1 MTDFK
6 AIIEIIRARYP
17 GSGEVIPL
25 HAPVMGEIEKAYLA
39 ACVDTT
45 FVSSVGAYVT
55 RFEEE
60 IARFCGVRHAIATVN
75 GTAALHMA
83 LLLAGVRPGD
93 LVLTQALTF
102 VATAN
107 AVAYC
112 GATPLF
118 LDIDRET
125 LGLDAEILAAYLV
138 EGCRHEDGQLLD
150 RESGRRIAACLPMST
165 FGLPAD
171 LPHIAALC
179 HEHGLPLVE
188 DAAEALGSYRDGRHM
203 GTFGQM
209 GTLSF
214 NGNKVIT
221 TGGGG
226 MILTDDDGL
235 AAQARYLTTTAKQS
249 HPWNYFHD
257 QVGYNYRLPN
267 LNAAFGCA
275 QMERLP
281 GLLADKRQLAAEYT
295 EALTKIGVPFLVEP
309 ADCVANYWLCAMLL
323 SGPAERDAFLAEAV
337 AAGVQCRPA
346 WTPLHRLPMYA
357 DSPRRPLPV
366 TEEIADRLV
375 NLPSTPRVGA

>member
-1 MTDFK
+1 MTDFQ

-39 ACVDTT
+39 ACVDST

-60 IARFCGVRHAIATVN
+60 IARFCGARHAIATVN

-83 LLLAGVRPGD
+83 LLLAEVRPGD
-93 LVLTQALTF
+93 LVLTQSLTF

-112 GATPLF
+112 GVSPFF
-118 LDIDRET
+118 LDVDRET
-125 LGLDAEILAAYLV
+125 LGLDAAPLADYLA
-138 EGCRHEDGQLLD
+138 EGCRREDGRLLD
-150 RESGRRIAACLPMST
+150 RKTGRRVAACLPMST

-171 LPHIAALC
+171 LPRIAALC
-179 HEHGLPLVE
+179 DAYGLPLVE
-188 DAAEALGSYRDGRHM
+188 DAAEALGSYRNGRHM
-203 GTFGQM
+203 GTFGRM
-209 GTLSF
+209 GVLSF
-214 NGNKVIT
+214 NGNKVLT

-235 AAQARYLTTTAKQS
+235 AARARHLTTTAKQP
-249 HPWNYFHD
+249 HPWAYVHD

-281 GLLADKRQLAAEYT
+281 ALLADKRRLAVEYAG
-295 EALTKIGVPFLVEP
+295 ALADLGVSFVAEP

-323 SGPAERDAFLAEAV
+323 SGPEERDAFLAEAV

-357 DSPRRPLPV
+357 DCPRRPLPV
-366 TEEIADRLV
+366 SEEIAGRLV
-375 NLPSTPRVGA
+375 NLPSTPRMKL